1 MARLPTPSPSARWIL
16 TIVIT
21 AALLGGGYYYWDKY
35 KDEQAE
41 LLPAIAQAQQTIDQF
56 RDIDTAQY
64 EREIS
69 DLESRLKSAEMRR
82 LVVEQ
87 KLREHT
93 HSIEIE
99 EVLYERADES
109 MVTLYE
115 VTCSN
120 PEAREIG
127 GVRFEVYHL
136 GVNAGSEVPPQLINY
151 VQKLSA
157 TFPDATINHLDMT
170 FPTRGEDGA
179 LQGPSGLS
187 LGMTVYYTTEQES

>member
-1 MARLPTPSPSARWIL
+1 MARLPTPNSAVRWIL
-16 TIVIT
+16 TIGVT
-21 AALLGGGYYYWDKY
+21 AALLGGGYYYHDQL

-41 LLPAIAQAQQTIDQF
+41 LLPAIAQAQQTVDNF
-56 RDIDTAQY
+56 RNIDTAQY
-64 EREIS
+64 ESEIS

-99 EVLYERADES
+99 EVLYERAGEA
-109 MVTLYE
+109 MATLHE

-120 PEAREIG
+120 PEAKEVG
-127 GVRFEVYHL
+127 GVRFEVYHIGL
-136 GVNAGSEVPPQLINY
+136 SAGSEVPPQLINY

-157 TFPDATINHLDMT
+157 TFPDATIDHLEMNW
-170 FPTRGEDGA
+170 PTVGEGGA
-179 LQGPSGLS
+179 LSGGSSLS
-187 LGMTVYYTTEQES
+187 LQMTVYYTSEQES